1 MQDKDLQLSARDKVV
16 QKMSRDGAVENNI
29 SAASSHRISNRILD
43 ATLQTEKPLDGEFG
57 GRAKHK
63 DIDIAKAKRRY
74 GSYVNKVQGNDA
86 SSGGADS
93 TGVNTAG
100 NRATNNGFDY
110 SDTKPGQ
117 GADYSSN
124 SDGGFSD
131 SDIKP
136 VHGDDYGD
144 STDGDNASYAD
155 GSLNNDFDDSA
166 GRLSEHNPRLQ
177 ESRHSGIRED
187 TRLKTD
193 SNRRMK
199 KRRVLEKYHESESS
213 RSTSY
218 TDGTGKNQ
226 ADSKAN
232 NIASDKKKATKKKQA
247 RLRFDDEIADLNGA
261 GNKGKSTGQKGQGN
275 SLNAK
280 PYLYEAGS
288 GVAHTVKEAAHSS
301 DVSDSTDDNVS
312 SDALSA
318 GKSVAERSVAY
329 EKKSGGRLLF
339 ESDKNVPGSA
349 STTAGS
355 SSFKA
360 SGSDMKTSQT
370 AKPQPSKN
378 KRIQKQ
384 RLKRE
389 YATAFKDAKGG
400 KNTGEAASKALKGTA
415 EKIKN
420 KAVEVV
426 RNNPAVVA
434 VLAVFLVFGIL
445 ISSVAGTAGAMASE
459 LGGAVTE
466 STYLSSDNDIL
477 KANEVYEGY
486 EDELQDQVDNIESAY
501 PGYDEYRYQ
510 VDEITHD
517 PYALTS
523 YLTAKYGNFKYEDIK
538 DDLKDLFQAQF
549 TLTLMESTE
558 TRTRTVTNDDGT
570 TSTEEYEV
578 TILAVKVTNNGLD
591 AIANESLGE
600 NQKKIYAIYQASLGN
615 RSYLFGDS
623 ITIANP
629 ADGGMSY
636 EIPPE
641 ALDDEK
647 FANMIAEAE
656 KYLGYPYVWGGSS
669 PSTSFDCSG
678 FVSYVINNCGNGWN
692 VGRST
697 ANGLRSY
704 CTYVSA
710 SDAKPGDLIFFQGT
724 YNTSGAS
731 HVGIYVGNGMMI
743 HCGNP
748 IQYTSINS
756 NYWKQ
761 HFLAFG
767 RIND

>member
-29 SAASSHRISNRILD
+29 SAASSHRISNRISD
-43 ATLQTEKPLDGEFG
+43 ATLQTEKPLDSEFG
-57 GRAKHK
+57 GRAKHR
-63 DIDIAKAKRRY
+63 DIDITKAKRRY
-74 GSYVNKVQGNDA
+74 GSYANKVQGNSTA
-86 SSGGADS
+86 LDS
-93 TGVNTAG
+93 TDATAKNTAG
-100 NRATNNGFDY
+100 SKEPNGDFNDADIKSAYVEDY
-110 SDTKPGQ
+110 SGNT
-117 GADYSSN
+117 
-124 SDGGFSD
+124 
-131 SDIKP
+131 
-136 VHGDDYGD
+136 DDE
-144 STDGDNASYAD
+144 SESYAD
-155 GSLNNDFDDSA
+155 SSFTDDSND
-166 GRLSEHNPRLQ
+166 GTNRLSEHNSRLQ
-177 ESRHSGIRED
+177 ESKWSGLRDD
-187 TRLKTD
+187 TRIKSD

-199 KRRVLEKYHESESS
+199 KMRVLEKYHESESS
-213 RSTSY
+213 RNASY
-218 TDGTGKNQ
+218 TDDAGKNST
-226 ADSKAN
+226 DSKVDT
-232 NIASDKKKATKKKQA
+232 IAADKKRTVKKKQV
-247 RLRFDDEIADLNGA
+247 RLGFDDEIADASGV
-261 GNKGKSTGQKGQGN
+261 GEKGKAKGQKGKGN
-275 SLNAK
+275 SINAK
-280 PYLYEAGS
+280 PFLYEAGT
-288 GVAHTVKEAAHSS
+288 GIAHTVKEAAHSS
-301 DVSDSTDDNVS
+301 DVSDTTDDNAS

-318 GKSVAERSVAY
+318 GKTVAERNFVY
-329 EKKSGGRLLF
+329 EKKTGGRLRF
-339 ESDKNVPGSA
+339 ESDKNISGSA
-349 STTAGS
+349 STTARS
-355 SSFKA
+355 PSA
-360 SGSDMKTSQT
+360 MTHGSDTKASQT
-370 AKPQPSKN
+370 AKAQSSKN

-389 YATAFKDAKGG
+389 YATAFKNAKGG
-400 KNTGEAASKALKGTA
+400 KSTGEAASKAIKGTA
-415 EKIKN
+415 EKIRD
-420 KAVEVV
+420 KAVEIV
-426 RNNPAVVA
+426 RNNPAAVA
-434 VLAVFLVFGIL
+434 FLAIFLIFGIL

-486 EDELQDQVDNIESAY
+486 EEELQEQVDNIESTY

-523 YLTAKYGNFKYEDIK
+523 YLTAKYGNFKYADIK
-538 DDLKDLFQAQF
+538 DDIEDLFKEQF
-549 TLTLMESTE
+549 VLTLTESTE

-578 TILAVKVTNNGLD
+578 TILTVKVTNKGLD
-591 AIANESLGE
+591 AIANENLGE

-641 ALDDEK
+641 ALDDER
-647 FANMIAEAE
+647 FANMIEEAE
-656 KYLGYPYVWGGSS
+656 KYLGYPYVWGGSN

-697 ANGLRSY
+697 ANGLRSF

-761 HFLAFG
+761 HFMCFG
-767 RIND
+767 RL

>member
-1 MQDKDLQLSARDKVV
+1 MQDKDLQLSTRDKVV

-29 SAASSHRISNRILD
+29 SAASSHRISNRISD
-43 ATLQTEKPLDGEFG
+43 AVLQTEKPLDSEFG

-74 GSYVNKVQGNDA
+74 GSYAKQVHGNEA
-86 SSGGADS
+86 LNGGSETTGSNFADS
-93 TGVNTAG
+93 KVNDSS
-100 NRATNNGFDY
+100 FDEADIKSAY
-110 SDTKPGQ
+110 
-117 GADYSSN
+117 GADYGSN
-124 SDGGFSD
+124 
-131 SDIKP
+131 
-136 VHGDDYGD
+136 
-144 STDGDNASYAD
+144 TDEESESYAD
-155 GSLNNDFDDSA
+155 TGFTEDSNDGIS
-166 GRLSEHNPRLQ
+166 RLSEHNSRLQ
-177 ESRHSGIRED
+177 ESKQSGYQGD

-199 KRRVLEKYHESESS
+199 KRRVLEKYHEAATA
-213 RSTSY
+213 RNTSY
-218 TDGTGKNQ
+218 TDDSGKDFV
-226 ADSKAN
+226 DSKADT
-232 NIASDKKKATKKKQA
+232 IAADKKKAVKKKQA
-247 RLRFDDEIADLNGA
+247 RLRFDDEIADASGI
-261 GNKGKSTGQKGQGN
+261 GDKGKAKGQKGKG
-275 SLNAK
+275 SSINAK
-280 PYLYEAGS
+280 PILYEAGT
-288 GVAHTVKEAAHSS
+288 GAAHTVKEAAHSS

-312 SDALSA
+312 SDALTA
-318 GKSVAERSVAY
+318 GKSVVERGVVY

-339 ESDKNVPGSA
+339 EADKDMPGGA
-349 STTAGS
+349 STTARS
-355 SSFKA
+355 SSA
-360 SGSDMKTSQT
+360 ITHGSDIKASQT
-370 AKPQPSKN
+370 AKAQPSKN

-389 YATAFKDAKGG
+389 YAAAFKDAKGG
-400 KNTGEAASKALKGTA
+400 KNTGEAASKALKGTV
-415 EKIKN
+415 EKIRD
-420 KAVEVV
+420 KAVEIV
-426 RNNPAVVA
+426 RNNPAIVA
-434 VLAVFLVFGIL
+434 ILAVFLIFGIL

-486 EDELQDQVDNIESAY
+486 EEELQDQVDNIESTY

-523 YLTAKYGNFKYEDIK
+523 YLTAKYGNFKYADIK
-538 DDLKDLFQAQF
+538 DDIEALFKEQF
-549 TLTLMESTE
+549 VLTLTESTE

-578 TILAVKVTNNGLD
+578 TILTVKVTNKGLD
-591 AIANESLGE
+591 AIANENLGE

-623 ITIANP
+623 INIANP
-629 ADGGMSY
+629 AGGGMSY

-641 ALDDEK
+641 ALDDER

-656 KYLGYPYVWGGSS
+656 KYLGYPYVWGGSN

-697 ANGLRSY
+697 ANGLRSF

-756 NYWKQ
+756 NYWQQ
-761 HFLAFG
+761 HFMCFG
-767 RIND
+767 RL